1 MALLIPRGMGPV
13 RLAIY
18 VVFLLL
24 AAALIYGFGVIGLV
38 PFKVP
43 SHSMAPTLLPGD
55 FIFAAPEKVYHR
67 GEIVVLRDPLI
78 PGGYLVKRIVGVAGD
93 TIEVDN
99 GYLSIN
105 GKYASEPYIPE
116 PMEYVIPR
124 ETIPEGEVL
133 VLGDNRNYSDDA
145 SRWLI
150 DPQTGQARKAEGLSS
165 NIIERRVW
173 KRSIPVDM
181 IEGRACFI
189 YLPFS
194 RIGPIRAYPLTNI
207 DGE

>member
-1 MALLIPRGMGPV
+1 MALLIPREMGRV
-13 RLAIY
+13 RLALY
-18 VVFLLL
+18 GAFLLL
-24 AAALIYGFGVIGLV
+24 AVVLIYWFGVRGLI

-43 SHSMAPTLLPGD
+43 SHSMAPALLPGD
-55 FIFAAPEKVYHR
+55 FIFAVPEKAYHR

-78 PGGYLVKRIVGVAGD
+78 PGGYLVKRVVGVAGD
-93 TIEVDN
+93 SIEVDN

-105 GKYASEPYIPE
+105 GKYASEPYLPE
-116 PMEYVIPR
+116 PIEYVLPR

-165 NIIERRVW
+165 NVVGGRTW
-173 KRSIPVDM
+173 KRSIPTSA
-181 IEGRACFI
+181 IEGKARYI

-194 RIGPIRAYPLTNI
+194 RMGPIRPYPLTNV